1 MHLFQDSL
9 TFIMFRGHAAYAVPG
24 VGLALCGV
32 GYSLEGDAHKD
43 VMIPVEPHFQS
54 VINYYQQQAKSTKER
69 LLDQDSDIERDEDE
83 DQQDGSRKRKLSRR
97 ERYQQKMKKNN
108 NNYAISIDHLI
119 PSHPATPNTQNLQAF
134 LSDGSVT
141 SFSSLLNI
149 PFENE
154 LMSKDGELLYYPQ
167 RSFHFPQVGRD
178 IVLTQSYSQIAST
191 IWDAEVVLAHFL
203 DQYKFSKETNSSHGE
218 EGKSILVELGAGVGL
233 AGMVASLKQYFNKVI
248 LQEID
253 EEAVQYMKERINE
266 FKSSSNL
273 KDSLNCEVAALPC
286 LWGDEGVADIV
297 KRIERSRNERI
308 EWIVMADVLYHQ
320 EDFQSLLTTVKGL
333 LLEGG
338 NVLLAFEQRRK
349 DVSAFLLQLRSLFRS
364 CHVNEYAIKRDETIT
379 RIYLCHF
386 EYFLS

>member
-1 MHLFQDSL
+1 MP
-9 TFIMFRGHAAYAVPG
+9 RGHAAYAVPG

-43 VMIPVEPHFQS
+43 VMLPVEPHFQS
-54 VINYYQQQAKSTKER
+54 IIDYYQQQVKYTKQQQF
-69 LLDQDSDIERDEDE
+69 DQDSDDEDE
-83 DQQDGSRKRKLSRR
+83 AQQDGSRKRKLSRR

-108 NNYAISIDHLI
+108 NNDGISGDHVI
-119 PSHPATPNTQNLQAF
+119 PSHAATPNTQNLQAF
-134 LSDGSVT
+134 LSDGIVT
-141 SFSSLLNI
+141 SFSSLFNV

-154 LMSKDGELLYYPQ
+154 LMSKDAELLYYPQ

-203 DQYKFSKETNSSHGE
+203 DQHKFSGETSNSSYRE

-233 AGMVASLKQYFNKVI
+233 AGMVASLKHFFNKVI
-248 LQEID
+248 LQEIN

-266 FKSSSNL
+266 FNSSSNL
-273 KDSLNCEVAALPC
+273 TSSLNCEMIALPC
-286 LWGDEGVADIV
+286 LWGDEGVANIV
-297 KRIERSRNERI
+297 KRLERSCNEKI
-308 EWIVMADVLYHQ
+308 EWMVMADVLYHQ
-320 EDFQSLLTTVKGL
+320 EDFHSLLIMVNGL
-333 LLEGG
+333 LIEGG

-364 CHVNEYAIKRDETIT
+364 CHVNEYSIERDDMIT